1 MIRFINNS
9 DNGYNNKFYII
20 SVTLF
25 FFSFC
30 TYRIFYSY
38 SLGEEFIITLIPD
51 DAYYYLKIAENKIY
65 KNIWSFDGFNS
76 SSGFHFLYAY
86 ICYFILLIT
95 DLEFLNL
102 FFLLSFLSVIL
113 MTFSLFFTLLFSKK
127 FISKDTYIVSA
138 IPFFYSISFN
148 QTTFMVESPYVIFF
162 LILNLY
168 TIFSNNNL
176 TLNKT
181 IILILCG
188 ILGSLAR
195 TDFGGFTLIL
205 FIVFFISNF
214 FKNNFIALNSFLSL
228 IGSTIGLLFTLLNNY
243 MSTGE
248 FLQSS
253 SKIKYFWSSFS
264 KHSVDPIL
272 HVFKNL
278 IFFSSNNK
286 MNFLI
291 ILFLIICFMVSLF
304 NIFLKKKFFV
314 NSTLL
319 LITLIFIIIFYMK
332 FYSYNSAAIQPWY
345 VVYFII
351 PVAVSYPILLDNLI
365 FNIKILSKYKKLGIK
380 LGFVFILIII
390 LKYQNN
396 FNELWV
402 HQKYSLEVSKKI
414 ENKIYNEKIGSWN
427 AGTFSYFSKK
437 KIINIDGLVNNEVI
451 NYILDGE
458 LLNYLIQNKIYSI
471 IDSDYMI
478 FDKKLQERGGY
489 SDKKF
494 VNCLEKIHS
503 FETNYTMWKNENIS
517 IYRLK
522 NGCLNN

>member
-264 KHSVDPIL
+264 NHSIDPIL
-272 HVFKNL
+272 SLFNNL
-278 IFFSSNNK
+278 IFFSTNNK
-286 MNFLI
+286 INFLL
-291 ILFLIICFMVSLF
+291 ILFLFICLIVTLYDIFVKKRF
-304 NIFLKKKFFV
+304 FENI
-314 NSTLL
+314 TLL
-319 LITLIFIIIFYMK
+319 LITLILIIIFYIK
-332 FYSYNSAAIQPWY
+332 FYSYNSGAIQPWY
-345 VVYFII
+345 IVYFII
-351 PVAVSYPILLDNLI
+351 PIAISYPILLNNLI
-365 FNIKILSKYKKLGIK
+365 FKIKILSKYTKFVIN
-380 LGFVFILIII
+380 LGFIFTLIII
-390 LKYQNN
+390 FIFQNN

-414 ENKIYNEKIGSWN
+414 KNKINNEKVGSWN
-427 AGTFSYFSKK
+427 AGIFSYFSKK
-437 KIINIDGLVNNEVI
+437 KIINIDGLVNNEVTK
-451 NYILDGE
+451 YIVDGE
-458 LLNYLIQNKIYSI
+458 ILNYLIQNKIYYI
-471 IDSDYMI
+471 LDSDYM
-478 FDKKLQERGGY
+478 FFEKNLQDRGGY

-494 VNCLEKIHS
+494 VNCLKKIHS
-503 FETNYTMWKNENIS
+503 FKTDYTMWKNENIS

-522 NGCLNN
+522 NECLNN